1 MQYIPVR
8 YLNWINYML
17 MLILLLKILVFDNFK
32 LWQLGLMSLIM
43 ILAIYSWRKSQI
55 TSLMI
60 MVAYI
65 LSAKNIEFTK
75 IVKRYFDVNF
85 VMLIGVSIYSLLGII
100 KNLGFERNG
109 IMRQALGI
117 DYPTDLAAYVL
128 YLALAYCFL
137 KYDHLRWYN
146 YFGLLF
152 LAFILNLITNARLDV
167 YTLVLSVIIFIMA
180 KRAQHPQNNFSR
192 VIVSNFWSLSLVL
205 PYIYLLLTYYYN
217 PSNRIFSKL
226 NDLLSGR
233 LLFGH
238 VALSRYGITMF
249 GQHIKEQGWG
259 GVQGLKIFKTA
270 QFKYFFIDST
280 YIRLLVIYG
289 VILAVFIVATLVII
303 SVRETLK
310 HNYVF
315 PAIIL
320 IITISSLIDQHLIEI
335 TYNPFLLALLADT
348 YTKSTEGNINNEK
361 AVQD

>member
-1 MQYIPVR
+1 
-8 YLNWINYML
+8 ML

-32 LWQLGLMSLIM
+32 LWQLGLMSLII

-55 TSLMI
+55 TSLMV

-109 IMRQALGI
+109 IVRQALGI

-167 YTLVLSVIIFIMA
+167 YTLVLSVIIFIIA
-180 KRAQHPQNNFSR
+180 KRAQHTQNNFSR
-192 VIVSNFWSLSLVL
+192 VIVSNFWALSLVL

-249 GQHIKEQGWG
+249 GQHIQEQGWG

-289 VILAVFIVATLVII
+289 VILAAFIVTTLVII

>member
-1 MQYIPVR
+1 MKQKLTSLNGEKLFFFAYTVSLFVSFVISTTFMQYIPVR

-109 IMRQALGI
+109 IVRQALGI

-146 YFGLLF
+146 YFGL
-152 LAFILNLITNARLDV
+152 
-167 YTLVLSVIIFIMA
+167 
-180 KRAQHPQNNFSR
+180 
-192 VIVSNFWSLSLVL
+192 
-205 PYIYLLLTYYYN
+205 
-217 PSNRIFSKL
+217 
-226 NDLLSGR
+226 
-233 LLFGH
+233 
-238 VALSRYGITMF
+238 
-249 GQHIKEQGWG
+249 
-259 GVQGLKIFKTA
+259 
-270 QFKYFFIDST
+270 
-280 YIRLLVIYG
+280 
-289 VILAVFIVATLVII
+289 
-303 SVRETLK
+303 
-310 HNYVF
+310 
-315 PAIIL
+315 
-320 IITISSLIDQHLIEI
+320 SLIHISEP
-335 TYNPFLLALLADT
+335 TRPY
-348 YTKSTEGNINNEK
+348 
-361 AVQD
+361 